1 MAAKKTSTGPEGNP
15 LGAKASIPEDTGVA
29 GTTPVDNAPND
40 DESAQ
45 QTTQDPHSSG
55 LDGPVS
61 IQNDGVEPGT
71 YIATDGDVQGQG
83 TSTSELRDRRVI
95 DANAPFD
102 YSELPDDST
111 VQGNVYPP
119 GADFYKAEIARVE
132 QAVRDAEYAADVA
145 KDQLQAAKDAQKDGE
160 LLIPDQ
166 GATIEAG
173 TNPLSDETV
182 HQNEN
187 I

>member
-1 MAAKKTSTGPEGNP
+1 MAAKKPSTGPEGNP
-15 LGAKASIPEDTGVA
+15 LDAKASIPDDTGVP
-29 GTTPVDNAPND
+29 GETPVNAAPND

-61 IQNDGVEPGT
+61 IQNEGVEPGT

-83 TSTSELRDRRVI
+83 TSTADLRDRRVV

-102 YSELPDDST
+102 YAELPDDST

-119 GADFYKAEIARVE
+119 GADFYAAEIARAE
-132 QAVRDAEYAADVA
+132 QSVRDAEYAAEVA
-145 KDQLQAAKDAQKDGE
+145 KDELQAAKDAQKDGE

-166 GATIEAG
+166 GTSITEG
-173 TNPLSDETV
+173 TNPLSDEAV
-182 HQNEN
+182 REN
-187 I
+187 KVV